1 MSSIARA
8 FGPDDAQAA
17 HVPATARASAL
28 EWTPPGFKAFDAGE
42 AAPDTDSAKAP
53 ATDKESDAEPTAGP
67 DEPPQNG
74 DGVSTI
80 PSNGA
85 DDTAEDPH
93 GASAPANGEDP
104 DAPAAEM
111 PEFLRV
117 SL

>member
-1 MSSIARA
+1 M
-8 FGPDDAQAA
+8 
-17 HVPATARASAL
+17 PATARASAL

-42 AAPDTDSAKAP
+42 AAPDTDSAEAP
-53 ATDKESDAEPTAGP
+53 ANGQGIGRRARKP
-67 DEPPQNG
+67 DRTSRRKNG

-117 SL
+117 FAVADHTSLSTAGPC